1 MKKIVI
7 VLVVAGVLFGLYSA
21 MMAGYSYI
29 TISNLLDEVVP
40 RQIGPRGV
48 ADSYQAQERDQRI
61 RAAVV
66 QTVTEAG
73 LPIEQSAV
81 EVGEDGGR
89 LAVRV
94 HYPYPVVKLQGETK
108 AAIPVSVTS
117 TFPLPP
123 RPQ

>member
-1 MKKIVI
+1 MKKLFI
-7 VLVVAGVLFGLYSA
+7 VLVVVGIVFGVYSA
-21 MMAGYSYI
+21 MMAGYSYV

-40 RQIGPRGV
+40 RQIGTRGV
-48 ADSYQAQERDQRI
+48 ADSHQAQERDERI
-61 RAAVV
+61 RAAVARS
-66 QTVTEAG
+66 VTDAG
-73 LPIEQSAV
+73 LPIEPSAV

-94 HYPYPVVKLQGETK
+94 SYPYPVVTLKGETK

-123 RPQ
+123 RTQ